1 MNSAFR
7 GDNVSRLLKNYT
19 KYIKQEQK
27 FISDKNRG
35 EYYGGV
41 PLGYIPEEGAIYVDS
56 QDSHT
61 IVYGATGSLK
71 TRSIVMPTIKIL
83 ADAGESMIIND
94 CKGELYER
102 LANELRKKSYNIITI
117 NLREPSTGN
126 AWNPLHI
133 PYEFYVKGDI
143 DKAAEFANDI
153 ANNLMANDKSNQDPF
168 WDCSSADLLFGLIL
182 ALFKYCKDHGMGEN
196 AVNISNVLTLKRK
209 LFEQVVAPQ
218 NQILWKYLSEDEL
231 IEASMS
237 GTVYAP
243 NDTRKSILS
252 VFDQHMRTFVI
263 QPTMMEMLANHDFN
277 IAAFDNEKTA
287 IFIITPDEKTSYHRL
302 VSLFIKQS
310 YEYLIYLAGQNDNK
324 IMKRRINYILDEFS
338 ALPAIADMQ
347 TMISAARSRNIRF
360 LLVVQSKASLKR
372 KYAED
377 AETIVGNCSNVIFFT
392 SREIDLLKE
401 LSDMCGDQKINQPNI
416 SIYELQHLSKE
427 KSEALVICGRC
438 EPAIVHMAD
447 IDKLVSKKT
456 KGEKYTKGRR
466 QEKEILTFELAE
478 DIKKSFSEE
487 EDILK
492 EISTDSFLKIPTFE
506 EFLAMRKKKAAEE
519 KESRQE
525 GIDNDGE

>member
-209 LFEQVVAPQ
+209 LFEQIVAPQ

-277 IAAFDNEKTA
+277 IAA
-287 IFIITPDEKTSYHRL
+287 
-302 VSLFIKQS
+302 
-310 YEYLIYLAGQNDNK
+310 
-324 IMKRRINYILDEFS
+324 
-338 ALPAIADMQ
+338 
-347 TMISAARSRNIRF
+347 
-360 LLVVQSKASLKR
+360 
-372 KYAED
+372 
-377 AETIVGNCSNVIFFT
+377 
-392 SREIDLLKE
+392 
-401 LSDMCGDQKINQPNI
+401 
-416 SIYELQHLSKE
+416 
-427 KSEALVICGRC
+427 
-438 EPAIVHMAD
+438 
-447 IDKLVSKKT
+447 
-456 KGEKYTKGRR
+456 
-466 QEKEILTFELAE
+466 
-478 DIKKSFSEE
+478 
-487 EDILK
+487 
-492 EISTDSFLKIPTFE
+492 
-506 EFLAMRKKKAAEE
+506 
-519 KESRQE
+519 
-525 GIDNDGE
+525 